1 VSFNGS
7 AYASGGRASTI
18 NSHFGC
24 PQTLLGGTAMKLLR
38 RTFLHLAAGASALPA
53 VSRFA
58 WAQSYPTKP
67 ITIIVPFAAGG
78 PADVTT
84 RIIAEHMSRTLG
96 QPLLVENVGGAGGTT
111 GSTRAM
117 RANPDGHTIMM
128 GHVGTHAVSVAL
140 YPKLAYRPDV
150 DFAPIGVAVDQAVLI
165 VGKKDFPPK
174 DLAEFVSYVK
184 SHFKK
189 LNTAHAG
196 VGSIT
201 HFTGVMLNS
210 ILGVD
215 PVMVPFTGAGP
226 AMNALI
232 GGQVDYMC
240 SPIPDVVQQVLGGK
254 IKAYAIGSAE
264 RSLVLPDI
272 PTSKEAGLPNFQ
284 ALAWF
289 SFFAPKDVPKPIL
302 DQLSDALDKALDDE
316 NVRKRLLDLGC
327 DIPNKSKRGQQPL
340 AALVK
345 SELARWSPIITA
357 TSN

>member
-1 VSFNGS
+1 
-7 AYASGGRASTI
+7 
-18 NSHFGC
+18 
-24 PQTLLGGTAMKLLR
+24 MKLLR
-38 RTFLHLAAGASALPA
+38 RTFLHVAAAAAALPA
-53 VSRFA
+53 LSRIA
-58 WAQSYPTKP
+58 RAQIHPGRA
-67 ITIIVPFAAGG
+67 INIIVPFAAGG

-96 QPLLVENVGGAGGTT
+96 QPVIVENVAGAGGTT

-117 RANPDGHTIMM
+117 RAKPDGHTIMV

-140 YPKLAYRPDV
+140 YPNLAYRPDV

-174 DLAEFVSYVK
+174 DLAEFVAYVK
-184 SHFKK
+184 SHFNK
-189 LNTAHAG
+189 LNTGHAG

-201 HFTGVMLNS
+201 HFTGVMLHS
-210 ILGVD
+210 IIGVD
-215 PVMVPFTGAGP
+215 PVLVPFTGSGP

-240 SPIPDVVQQVLGGK
+240 SPIPDVVQQVLGGT

-264 RSLVLPDI
+264 RSPALPDI

-284 ALAWF
+284 VSAWF
-289 SFFAPKDVPKPIL
+289 SLFAPKDVPKPIL

-327 DIPNKSKRGQQPL
+327 DIPDKSKRGQQQL

-345 SELARWSPIITA
+345 SEIARWSPIIKA